1 MLLLAGAIVV
11 VAGLA
16 AAAVTLARPGV
27 HRAGAPA
34 KREPAGRER
43 FDLVG
48 EGHPTGGIRA
58 HIGTTVFPSRL
69 IVLSVPG
76 RAPLLPTRFHVVED
90 GTAVL
95 GLTVSAAGHVSSLTK
110 AFEPDAPPVSGP
122 RSQYLIRYDSRLPRT
137 ENEVELAVAVDGI
150 GAVDLDYAAVS
161 STASAAGGAAH
172 TSFWTSARG
181 LIAISA
187 IAALLIALALMAL
200 LAPRRRSALQRR
212 VGEFTAQTPGT
223 AEPLATPTAPSRLPG
238 LERLLGRLSWWP
250 GFSEQIQIAGF
261 HRPAAELVAIDVMLT
276 VAVSLLI
283 GAAVGAFAITLVL
296 IPLGPFAL
304 RALVHQR
311 LRKQRQLFGDQL
323 APHLEELASAMRA
336 GHGLVAGL
344 VAMVASAAEPSRA
357 EWGRVL
363 ADEQLGMPLDIAMRS
378 LAKRMDCDDVE
389 QVALVA
395 TLHSRTGGNM
405 AEVLDR
411 VADGVRER
419 ADLRRE
425 LRALTS
431 QARLSRWVVTALP
444 PALIGVIELI
454 DPAYMR
460 PLLTTT
466 LGIVMLGIAL
476 VLLIAGS
483 MVMRAVTEIKV

>member
-1 MLLLAGAIVV
+1 
-11 VAGLA
+11 
-16 AAAVTLARPGV
+16 
-27 HRAGAPA
+27 
-34 KREPAGRER
+34 
-43 FDLVG
+43 
-48 EGHPTGGIRA
+48 
-58 HIGTTVFPSRL
+58 
-69 IVLSVPG
+69 
-76 RAPLLPTRFHVVED
+76 
-90 GTAVL
+90 
-95 GLTVSAAGHVSSLTK
+95 
-110 AFEPDAPPVSGP
+110 
-122 RSQYLIRYDSRLPRT
+122 
-137 ENEVELAVAVDGI
+137 
-150 GAVDLDYAAVS
+150 
-161 STASAAGGAAH
+161 
-172 TSFWTSARG
+172 
-181 LIAISA
+181 
-187 IAALLIALALMAL
+187 
-200 LAPRRRSALQRR
+200 
-212 VGEFTAQTPGT
+212 
-223 AEPLATPTAPSRLPG
+223 
-238 LERLLGRLSWWP
+238 
-250 GFSEQIQIAGF
+250 
-261 HRPAAELVAIDVMLT
+261 
-276 VAVSLLI
+276 
-283 GAAVGAFAITLVL
+283 
-296 IPLGPFAL
+296 
-304 RALVHQR
+304 